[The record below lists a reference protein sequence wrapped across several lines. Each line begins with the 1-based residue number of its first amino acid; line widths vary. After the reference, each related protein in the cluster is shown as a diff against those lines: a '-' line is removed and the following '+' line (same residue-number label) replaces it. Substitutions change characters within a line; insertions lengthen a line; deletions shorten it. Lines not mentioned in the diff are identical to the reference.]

1 MSSFTTAK
9 TIGSIYCVG
18 RNYADHAKELNNPV
32 PKEPIIFTKSPA
44 CIVPFEGKIF
54 LPLNL
59 GRCDYETEIA
69 IQLGTDLYQGDINQV
84 LEAVSNVGIALD
96 LTLRDKQNEL
106 RAKKYPWVLAK
117 SFVNACPLSEF
128 RKVNRVTELEELEI
142 TLEINGEV
150 RQKGSTKQMVFS
162 IQDLLCFISHHIPL
176 RSGDIILTGTPAN
189 VGPLNNSDY
198 LVAFLNG
205 EPIAEAEIMRK

>member
-1 MSSFTTAK
+1 MNSFTVPK

-18 RNYADHAKELNNPV
+18 RNYAEHAKELHNPV
-32 PKEPIIFTKSPA
+32 PTEPIIFTKSPA

-69 IQLGTDLYQGDINQV
+69 IQLGTDLYQADLDRV
-84 LEAVSNVGIALD
+84 LQAISNVGIALD
-96 LTLRDKQNEL
+96 LTLRDKQSEL
-106 RAKKYPWVLAK
+106 KAKKHPWDLAK
-117 SFVNACPLSEF
+117 SFVNACPLSKF
-128 RKVNRVTELEELEI
+128 RKVNHVTEIE
-142 TLEINGEV
+142 TLEIKLEVNGEV
-150 RQKGSTKQMVFS
+150 RQQGSTKQMLFS
-162 IQDLLCFISHHIPL
+162 IPDLIGFISQHIPL

-189 VGPLNNSDY
+189 VAPLNNNDY

-205 EPIAEAEIMRK
+205 EAIASAEIVRE

>member
-1 MSSFTTAK
+1 MSSFTIAK

-44 CIVPFEGKIF
+44 CIVPFEGKIL

-69 IQLGTDLYQGDINQV
+69 IQLGTDLYQADQNQV
-84 LEAVSNVGIALD
+84 LQAISNVGIALD
-96 LTLRDKQNEL
+96 LTLRDRQSEL
-106 RAKKYPWVLAK
+106 KAKKHPWDLAK
-117 SFVNACPLSEF
+117 SFVNACPLSRL
-128 RKVNRVTELEELEI
+128 RKVDRVTELEELEI
-142 TLEINGEV
+142 RLEINGEV
-150 RQKGSTKQMVFS
+150 RQKGSTKQMLFS
-162 IQDLLCFISHHIPL
+162 IPDLITFISQHIPL

-189 VGPLNNSDY
+189 VGPLNNNDY
-198 LVAFLNG
+198 LVAFLN
-205 EPIAEAEIMRK
+205 EEAIAEAEIIRN

>member
-1 MSSFTTAK
+1 MNSFTIPK
-9 TIGSIYCVG
+9 TISSIYCVG

-44 CIVPFEGKIF
+44 CVVPFEGKIF

-69 IQLGTDLYQGDINQV
+69 IQLGTDVYQADISQV
-84 LEAVSNVGIALD
+84 LQAISYVGIALD

-106 RAKKYPWVLAK
+106 KAKKHPWDLAK
-117 SFVNACPLSEF
+117 SFVNACPLSKF
-128 RKVNRVTELEELEI
+128 SKVNHITEVEELEI
-142 TLEINGEV
+142 RLEINGEV
-150 RQKGSTKQMVFS
+150 RQQGSTKQMLFS
-162 IQDLLCFISHHIPL
+162 IQDLIAFISQHIPL

-189 VGPLNNSDY
+189 VAPLNNNDC

-205 EPIAEAEIMRK
+205 EAIAEAEIIRN

>member
-1 MSSFTTAK
+1 MSSLTTAK

-44 CIVPFEGKIF
+44 CIVPFEGKIL

-69 IQLGTDLYQGDINQV
+69 VQLGNDLYQGDRNQV
-84 LEAVSNVGIALD
+84 LEVVSDVGIALD

-106 RAKKYPWVLAK
+106 RAKKYPWDLAK
-117 SFVNACPLSEF
+117 SFANACPLSKL
-128 RKVNRVTELEELEI
+128 RKVDHVTELEELEI
-142 TLEINGEV
+142 RLEVNGEV
-150 RQKGSTKQMVFS
+150 RQQGSTKQMLFS
-162 IQDLLCFISHHIPL
+162 IQDLLCFISQQIPL

-189 VGPLNNSDY
+189 VGPLNNNDY

-205 EPIAEAEIMRK
+205 EVIAEAEIIRK

>member
-1 MSSFTTAK
+1 MNSFTIPK
-9 TIGSIYCVG
+9 TIGLIYCVG
-18 RNYADHAKELNNPV
+18 RNYADHAKELKNPI

-69 IQLGTDLYQGDINQV
+69 VQLGTNLYQAAQNQV
-84 LEAVSNVGIALD
+84 LQAISYVGIALD

-106 RAKKYPWVLAK
+106 KARKHPWDLAK
-117 SFVNACPLSEF
+117 SFVNACPLSRF
-128 RKVNRVTELEELEI
+128 IKMDDFQELANMTI
-142 TLEINGEV
+142 RLEINGEV
-150 RQKGSTKQMVFS
+150 RQQGSTKEMLFS
-162 IQDLLCFISHHIPL
+162 IPDLISFISQNIPL
-176 RSGDIILTGTPAN
+176 RQGDIILTGTPAN
-189 VGPLNNSDY
+189 VGPLNNNDY

-205 EPIAEAEIMRK
+205 QAIAEAEIIRT

>member
-1 MSSFTTAK
+1 MNSFTIPQ

-69 IQLGTDLYQGDINQV
+69 IQLGTDLYQADLNQV
-84 LEAVSNVGIALD
+84 LQAISSVGIALD
-96 LTLRDKQNEL
+96 LTLRDRQNEL
-106 RAKKYPWVLAK
+106 RAKKYPWDLAK
-117 SFVNACPLSEF
+117 SFVNACPLSQF
-128 RKVNRVTELEELEI
+128 RKLNDVTEIEELEI
-142 TLEINGEV
+142 RLEINGEV
-150 RQKGSTKQMVFS
+150 RQQGSTKQMLFS
-162 IQDLLCFISHHIPL
+162 IQDLLCFISQNIPL
-176 RSGDIILTGTPAN
+176 RLGDIILTGTPPN
-189 VGPLNNSDY
+189 VGPLNNNDY

-205 EPIAEAEIMRK
+205 EVIAEAEIIRN

>member
-44 CIVPFEGKIF
+44 CIVPFEGKIL

-69 IQLGTDLYQGDINQV
+69 VQLGNDLYQGDRNQV
-84 LEAVSNVGIALD
+84 LEAVSDVGIALD

-117 SFVNACPLSEF
+117 SFANACPLSKL
-128 RKVNRVTELEELEI
+128 RKVDRVTELEELEI
-142 TLEINGEV
+142 RLEVNGEV
-150 RQKGSTKQMVFS
+150 RQQGSTNQMLFS
-162 IQDLLCFISHHIPL
+162 IQDLLCFISQQIPL

-198 LVAFLNG
+198 LLAFLNG
-205 EPIAEAEIMRK
+205 EAIAEAEIIRK